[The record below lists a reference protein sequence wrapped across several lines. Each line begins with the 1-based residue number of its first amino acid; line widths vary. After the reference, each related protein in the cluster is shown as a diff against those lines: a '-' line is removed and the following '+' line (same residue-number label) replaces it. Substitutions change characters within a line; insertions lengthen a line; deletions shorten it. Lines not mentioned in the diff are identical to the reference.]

1 MDKSVSVDAQSNH
14 VMFNPMLLDVASL
27 LDPWVARLSALH
39 KGVAA
44 AAESVAEFFR
54 LLPSAL
60 ASGAADTMAAHGR
73 DPNAGLALAF
83 TFEAADPDDWE
94 ESMRFQ
100 REMNSYS
107 LAVNGFY
114 PTEPQHMGLY
124 LMVKQ
129 GQHSFYR

>member
-1 MDKSVSVDAQSNH
+1 
-14 VMFNPMLLDVASL
+14 MFNSFLSDVATL

-94 ESMRFQ
+94 ESMRFH
-100 REMNSYS
+100 REMHSFFQAS
-107 LAVNGFY
+107 NGFP
-114 PTEPQHMGLY
+114 PTELRHMGLY

-129 GQHSFYR
+129 GQDSSYR

>member
-1 MDKSVSVDAQSNH
+1 
-14 VMFNPMLLDVASL
+14 MFNPLLRDVATL
-27 LDPWVARLSALH
+27 LDPWGARLSALH

-83 TFEAADPDDWE
+83 NFEAADPDDWE
-94 ESMRFQ
+94 ESMRFH
-100 REMNSYS
+100 REMQSFFQAS
-107 LAVNGFY
+107 NGFP
-114 PTEPQHMGLY
+114 PTEHQHMGLY
-124 LMVKQ
+124 FMVKQ
-129 GQHSFYR
+129 GQDSSYR